1 MNKDRKGRVNDVI
14 NLLED
19 AKGELEDILNEEQDA
34 YDSLS
39 DGLQMSS
46 RGEKM
51 QEYIDLTDDCIGKIN
66 VVIDKYLC
74 ISNITPIF
82 AIISK
87 NKNHGSKR
95 ILCINGKG

>member
-1 MNKDRKGRVNDVI
+1 MNKERKGRFNDVI

-46 RGEKM
+46 RGEKCRS
-51 QEYIDLTDDCIGKIN
+51 ILT
-66 VVIDKYLC
+66 
-74 ISNITPIF
+74 
-82 AIISK
+82 
-87 NKNHGSKR
+87 
-95 ILCINGKG
+95 

>member
-1 MNKDRKGRVNDVI
+1 MNKERKGRFNDVI

-19 AKGELEDILNEEQDA
+19 TKGELEDILNEEQDA

-66 VVIDKYLC
+66 VVIDFVEREIVK
-74 ISNITPIF
+74 
-82 AIISK
+82 K
-87 NKNHGSKR
+87 K
-95 ILCINGKG
+95 